1 MDKFLPWLRVQ
12 LKGSF
17 DRIRNENF
25 KKNALQAIPFWI
37 ASVLTGLIAVLYTD
51 LFVAAE
57 KLTSLIIS
65 HDRVWLL
72 FLLSPVC
79 FVASWWLVQ
88 KFAPYARGSGIPQV
102 MAAIQVSSPKT
113 TGLVDK
119 LLSFRIIVVKVAS
132 SLVMALG
139 GGAIGREGP
148 TIQIAAS
155 IYKMVYM
162 ILPKWWPKIAKRN
175 MMVTGAAAGLAA
187 AFNTPLGGIVFAIE
201 ELTKTHFSYYKTAI
215 FSSVIIAGLSAEA
228 LLGPYL
234 YLGYPKLDGLSSS
247 IFFGVALVALISG
260 LLGSGMAKLI
270 LFIFSLKAKFKFTYQ
285 HIMYVAGCA
294 LGMAF
299 LAYFV
304 DLEVLG
310 SGKDIMETT
319 LFTADKYVHWYV
331 PILRIFG
338 PLLSFTTGAAG
349 GIFAPAL
356 GAGASVGSL
365 VASWFHVS
373 DIDTNMLILSG
384 MVGFLTGVTRSPF
397 TSVIL
402 VLEMT
407 NRHNVI
413 FHLILAGMIASLA
426 GILIDKHSLYDH
438 LKVQYIRDL
447 NTLEQTETTEQV
459 DLKTDPKGGGDA
471 GNDVSSMS

>member
-1 MDKFLPWLRVQ
+1 MNMVNWLRSQ
-12 LKGSF
+12 LKRSF
-17 DRIRNENF
+17 DRIRNENL

-37 ASVLTGLIAVLYTD
+37 ASIITGLIAVLYTK

-57 KLTSLIIS
+57 SVTSFIFS
-65 HDRVWLL
+65 QHAWML
-72 FLLSPVC
+72 FLISPFC
-79 FVASWWLVQ
+79 FVTAWWLVHR
-88 KFAPYARGSGIPQV
+88 FSPYARGSGIPQV
-102 MAAIQVSSPKT
+102 MAAIQISSPKT
-113 TGLVDK
+113 NEIVDK
-119 LLSFRIIVVKVAS
+119 LLGFRIIFIKVLS

-155 IYKMVYM
+155 VYKIVYHM
-162 ILPKWWPKIAKRN
+162 LPKWWPKIAKRN

-234 YLGYPKLDGLSSS
+234 YLGYPKLDGLSAV
-247 IFFGVALVALISG
+247 IFFGVALVAIISG
-260 LLGSGMAKLI
+260 VLGSGMSKLI
-270 LFIFSLKAKFKFTYQ
+270 LFIFAWKAKFKFTHY
-285 HIMYVAGCA
+285 HVLFVIGCA
-294 LGMAF
+294 LIMVF
-299 LAYFV
+299 LAFFV
-304 DLEVLG
+304 NQEVLG
-310 SGKDIMETT
+310 SGKDIMEKT
-319 LFTADKYVHWYV
+319 LFTSHKYVHWYT
-331 PILRIFG
+331 PLLRIGG
-338 PLLSFTTGAAG
+338 PLFSFTTGAAG

-365 VASWFHVS
+365 VASWFKVS
-373 DIDTNMLILSG
+373 DADTNMLILAG

-407 NRHNVI
+407 DRHNVI
-413 FHLILAGMIASLA
+413 FHLILAGMVASLVS
-426 GILIDKHSLYDH
+426 ILIDKHSLYDH

-447 NTLEQTETTEQV
+447 NTVDQTETTEQV
-459 DLKTDPKGGGDA
+459 ETVKL
-471 GNDVSSMS
+471 

>member
-1 MDKFLPWLRVQ
+1 MIISIYLNTFVHTTPANTSNYPMKITTWFRLQ
-12 LKGSF
+12 LKRSF
-17 DRIRNENF
+17 DRIRNENL

-37 ASVLTGLIAVLYTD
+37 ASVIAGLAAVLYTK

-57 KLTSLIIS
+57 SLTSFVFV
-65 HDRVWLL
+65 HHAWFL
-72 FLLSPVC
+72 FILSPIC
-79 FVASWWLVQ
+79 FVFAWWLVHRYS
-88 KFAPYARGSGIPQV
+88 PYSRGSGIPQV
-102 MAAIQVSSPKT
+102 MAAIQISSPKT
-113 TGLVDK
+113 NQIVDK
-119 LLSFRIIVVKVAS
+119 LLSVRIIVIKVLS
-132 SLVMALG
+132 SLVMAIG

-148 TIQIAAS
+148 TIQISAA
-155 IYKMVYM
+155 IYKIVYQL
-162 ILPKWWPKIAKRN
+162 LPKWWPKIAKRN
-175 MMVTGAAAGLAA
+175 MIVTGAAAGLAA

-215 FSSVIIAGLSAEA
+215 FSSVIIAGLSAQA

-247 IFFGVALVALISG
+247 IFFGVALVAIIAG
-260 LLGSGMAKLI
+260 LLGSGMSKLI
-270 LFIFSLKAKFKFTYQ
+270 LFIFAWKAKFKFRY
-285 HIMYVAGCA
+285 HHVLFVVACA
-294 LGMAF
+294 LITVF
-299 LAYFV
+299 LAFFV
-304 DLEVLG
+304 DRQVLG
-310 SGKDIMETT
+310 SGKDLMQTT
-319 LFTADKYVHWYV
+319 LFTSHKYVAWYI
-331 PILRIFG
+331 PILRIGG

-356 GAGASVGSL
+356 GAGASIGSL

-413 FHLILAGMIASLA
+413 FHLILAGMIASLVA
-426 GILIDKHSLYDH
+426 VLIDKHSLYDH
-438 LKVQYIRDL
+438 LKVQYIKE
-447 NTLEQTETTEQV
+447 LEKNELSIDHE
-459 DLKTDPKGGGDA
+459 
-471 GNDVSSMS
+471 

>member
-1 MDKFLPWLRVQ
+1 MKIITWLRLQ
-12 LKGSF
+12 LKRSF
-17 DRIRNENF
+17 DRIRNENL

-37 ASVLTGLIAVLYTD
+37 ASVITGLAAVLYTK

-57 KLTSLIIS
+57 SLTSFVFV
-65 HDRVWLL
+65 HHAWFL
-72 FLLSPVC
+72 FILSPIC
-79 FVASWWLVQ
+79 FVFAWWLVQ
-88 KFAPYARGSGIPQV
+88 QYSPYSRGSGIPQV

-113 TGLVDK
+113 SQIVDK
-119 LLSFRIIVVKVAS
+119 LLSARIIVIKVLS
-132 SLVMALG
+132 SLVMAIG

-148 TIQIAAS
+148 TIQISAA
-155 IYKMVYM
+155 IYKIVYQL
-162 ILPKWWPKIAKRN
+162 LPKWWPKIAKRN
-175 MMVTGAAAGLAA
+175 MIVTGAAAGLAA

-215 FSSVIIAGLSAEA
+215 FSSVIIAGLSAQA

-234 YLGYPKLDGLSSS
+234 YLGYPKLDGLSAS
-247 IFFGVALVALISG
+247 IFFGVALVAIIAG
-260 LLGSGMAKLI
+260 LLGSGMSKLI
-270 LFIFSLKAKFKFTYQ
+270 LFIFAWKAKFKFKY
-285 HIMYVAGCA
+285 HHVLFVVACA
-294 LGMAF
+294 LIMAF
-299 LAYFV
+299 LAFFV
-304 DLEVLG
+304 DNQILG
-310 SGKDIMETT
+310 SGKDLMETT
-319 LFTADKYVHWYV
+319 LFTSNKYVAWYI
-331 PILRIFG
+331 PILRIGG

-356 GAGASVGSL
+356 GAGASIGSL

-413 FHLILAGMIASLA
+413 FHLILAGMIASLVA
-426 GILIDKHSLYDH
+426 VLIDKHSLYDH
-438 LKVQYIRDL
+438 LKVQYIKE
-447 NTLEQTETTEQV
+447 LEKNELSIDHE
-459 DLKTDPKGGGDA
+459 
-471 GNDVSSMS
+471 

>member
-1 MDKFLPWLRVQ
+1 MLYWLRLQ
-12 LKGSF
+12 LKKSF
-17 DRIRNENF
+17 DRIRNENL

-37 ASVLTGLIAVLYTD
+37 ASIITGLIAVLYTK

-57 KLTSLIIS
+57 SVTSFIFS
-65 HDRVWLL
+65 QHAWML
-72 FLLSPVC
+72 FFISPVC
-79 FVASWWLVQ
+79 FVAAWWLVHR
-88 KFAPYARGSGIPQV
+88 FSPYARGSGIPQV
-102 MAAIQVSSPKT
+102 MAAIQLSSPKT
-113 TGLVDK
+113 NEIVDK
-119 LLSFRIIVVKVAS
+119 LLGVRIICIKVLS

-155 IYKMVYM
+155 IYKIVYQ

-234 YLGYPKLDGLSSS
+234 YLGYPKLDGLSAYV
-247 IFFGVALVALISG
+247 FFGVALVAIIAG
-260 LLGSGMAKLI
+260 LLGAGMSKLI
-270 LFIFSLKAKFKFTYQ
+270 LLIFAWKAKFKFTYY
-285 HIMYVAGCA
+285 HVVYVILCA
-294 LGMAF
+294 LIMVF
-299 LAYFV
+299 LAFFINQ
-304 DLEVLG
+304 EVLG
-310 SGKDIMETT
+310 SGKDIMGKT
-319 LFTADKYVHWYV
+319 LFTSHKYVHWYT
-331 PILRIFG
+331 PLLRIGG
-338 PLLSFTTGAAG
+338 PLCSFTTGAAG

-356 GAGASVGSL
+356 GAGASVGSM
-365 VASWFHVS
+365 VAGWFKVS
-373 DIDTNMLILSG
+373 DIDTNMLILAG

-407 NRHNVI
+407 DRHNVI
-413 FHLILAGMIASLA
+413 FHLILAGMISSLVA
-426 GILIDKHSLYDH
+426 MLIDKHSLYDH
-438 LKVQYIRDL
+438 LKIQYIRDL
-447 NTLEQTETTEQV
+447 NTVDQTEMTEQV
-459 DLKTDPKGGGDA
+459 APVDR
-471 GNDVSSMS
+471 